1 MIIRELN
8 LIGFG
13 KFHNRTIHLEDGLN
27 IIYGDNET
35 GKTTIHNFINGI
47 FYGFLKPYA
56 KRTIYEEEHSRYEPW
71 SNARYSGVIRFSY
84 HGREYRI
91 ERDFTKGNESTHVF
105 LEDTGEDITN
115 SIDNGNSG
123 RVLQPGFQF
132 FGFNDAIY
140 SNTISIKQLGT
151 KTEDSLANEVR
162 DKLVNV
168 STTLDDE
175 LSVEKAIDS
184 LDRALKDIGTIR
196 ATTSVY
202 GRTHKKLEELKE
214 YRKELVIHRDEYNK
228 TLMSSS
234 RFDRELKIQEQSL
247 RDLKEKWERAT
258 VLEKAKIYV
267 EAKDLAKEIQELKS
281 SSQNYEKYNRL
292 SMEDYSRGIELEN
305 NLRYIDEREIE
316 LKEELEDLENGLE
329 VLEDIDIETI
339 ERAREISGDYLR
351 YEELEGQ
358 RNNLI
363 YNSNES
369 EIQFLK
375 RDYDNNLETK
385 SRYIIFLIINI
396 LLSISSV
403 GISYI
408 MKSYW
413 LLLVNL
419 LLVPSAIFFISKIRR
434 VYGLLT
440 RISLQRDEVESRNI
454 STKKEIENI
463 QSILSSI
470 LDRYGVSSRPEL
482 KRLSDEIQFEIY
494 RDRERKKEQ
503 EKNICRRGELN
514 NKLEELGRRK
524 EKAHEELERIL
535 EENLSR
541 TLEEFKSN
549 LKHKGAYEQML
560 KNIESKEELMKKT
573 LGVYT
578 LHSLEAELG
587 DCDIVEVEGDFHIS
601 SEELKSQIDDK
612 NAHISNIKV
621 EKRGIDENLNFL
633 NDRVSELVEVDED
646 IDRMNTLIEELDNK
660 REAME
665 LAKDTIEILSKDIH
679 RKFAPTINRK
689 VGEIVEN
696 ITGGKYRGI
705 KIDDNLE
712 MGVINPITR
721 EIIDIDSL
729 SGGTI
734 DQLYFSLR
742 FGIID
747 SIKNEGLPL
756 ILDDC
761 FIQYDDH
768 RLENMMGF
776 LVKESEKRQ
785 IILFTCHKRETKILQ
800 DMGKEFNL
808 VELD

>member
-13 KFHNRTIHLEDGLN
+13 KFDNKTIYLEDGLN
-27 IIYGDNET
+27 IIYGANET

-140 SNTISIKQLGT
+140 SNTISIKQLGS

-168 STTLDDE
+168 STALDDE

-196 ATTSVY
+196 AATSIY
-202 GRTHKKLEELKE
+202 GRTHKKLEELKK
-214 YRKELVIHRDEYNK
+214 YRKELVIYKDEYNRV
-228 TLMSSS
+228 LMSSS
-234 RFDRELKIQEQSL
+234 RFDRELEVQEQSL
-247 RDLKEKWERAT
+247 RDLKEELERAI
-258 VLEKAKIYV
+258 VLEKTQIYV
-267 EAKDLAKEIQELKS
+267 EAKDLAKEIQELKI
-281 SSQNYEKYNRL
+281 SSQNYEKHNRL
-292 SMEDYSRGIELEN
+292 PMEDYSNRIEQEN
-305 NLRYIDEREIE
+305 NLRYIDERKADP
-316 LKEELEDLENGLE
+316 KEELEY
-329 VLEDIDIETI
+329 EDVKTI
-339 ERAREISGDYLR
+339 EKAREISREYLR
-351 YEELEGQ
+351 YEELEGK

-375 RDYDNNLETK
+375 RDYENNLETK
-385 SRYIIFLIINI
+385 SKYTILLIINI
-396 LLSISSV
+396 LLFISSI
-403 GISYI
+403 GTSYI
-408 MKSYW
+408 IKSYW
-413 LLLVNL
+413 MLLVNL
-419 LLVPSAIFFISKIRR
+419 FLFPSVIFLISRIRR
-434 VYGLLT
+434 VDGLLT
-440 RISLQRDEVESRNI
+440 RIRSQIEEVESSSI
-454 STKKEIENI
+454 SIKEEIEKI
-463 QSILSSI
+463 QNALSSI
-470 LDRYGVSSRPEL
+470 LKRYDVNSRSEL

-494 RDRERKKEQ
+494 RDRERKK
-503 EKNICRRGELN
+503 
-514 NKLEELGRRK
+514 
-524 EKAHEELERIL
+524 
-535 EENLSR
+535 
-541 TLEEFKSN
+541 
-549 LKHKGAYEQML
+549 GAYEQML
-560 KNIESKEELMKKT
+560 KNIESKEELLKKI

-578 LHSLEAELG
+578 LQSLESELKTY
-587 DCDIVEVEGDFHIS
+587 DILEVEGDFHIS
-601 SEELKSQIDDK
+601 SEELKTQIDDR
-612 NAHISNIKV
+612 NTHIAHIKV
-621 EKRGIDENLNFL
+621 EKRGIDENLNLL
-633 NDRVSELVEVDED
+633 NDKVSELVEVDED

-660 REAME
+660 RESIE
-665 LAKDTIEILSKDIH
+665 LAKATIEMLSKDIH

-696 ITGGKYRGI
+696 ITGGKYKGI

-747 SIKNEGLPL
+747 SIKNEDLPL

-761 FIQYDDH
+761 FIQYDDN

-800 DMGKEFNL
+800 DMDMDFNL
-808 VELD
+808 VELG